1 MINLKSKDLDTLQT
15 IFRDYCPDAEI
26 WAYGSRVNGDSHSGS
41 DLDLTVKSF
50 NDSKKRIYELKELL
64 SESNITFLIDINSFD
79 LLPYSFQE
87 EIKRSYVVIFPDS
100 KALRELLALP

>member
-1 MINLKSKDLDTLQT
+1 MINLRTKDLDLLQK

-50 NDSKKRIYELKELL
+50 NDSKKRLYELKELL
-64 SESNITFLIDINSFD
+64 AESNITFLIDITDLNS
-79 LLPYSFQE
+79 LPFSFQD
-87 EIKRSYVVIFPDS
+87 EIKKSYIVIFPDS
-100 KALRELLALP
+100 KTLRAQLKES